1 MDADDLVLRH
11 QAISDNSAEPQRIVL
26 LEVSFPNSWLLT
38 HMYLHLDYRN
48 MITLYQLRLFSTSD
62 LKYAGTND
70 YTCNCPCIQQLCTL
84 SHQSVVWMLMAL
96 RISIWVAAT
105 AVVSV
110 PELSHQVYLNGLY
123 WDKSANSYVM
133 PLGYTE
139 YQVICFLNDVWYP
152 LSTRMLV
159 SDSTLLT
166 THVHHIMCLYSGC
179 CWPEPRHQGI
189 STYNARCWT
198 WGNNNQII
206 TCLHHLPTMGD

>member
-1 MDADDLVLRH
+1 
-11 QAISDNSAEPQRIVL
+11 
-26 LEVSFPNSWLLT
+26 
-38 HMYLHLDYRN
+38 MYLHLDYRN

-123 WDKSANSYVM
+123 WDKSANSYLM

-139 YQVICFLNDVWYP
+139 YQVICFLNAVWYP
-152 LSTRMLV
+152 LSTDSDVGIRFNFAYHPCTLDYVSVLWMLMAWA
-159 SDSTLLT
+159 LA
-166 THVHHIMCLYSGC
+166 SG
-179 CWPEPRHQGI
+179 PQ
-189 STYNARCWT
+189 
-198 WGNNNQII
+198 
-206 TCLHHLPTMGD
+206 HLQCQMLNVVEW